1 MSSIGLSRPEEA
13 HTFFQTNTPSALA
26 SVRRDTSDPVLGRKD
41 LPYDGYVRAMIIGLT
56 GTNGSGKTV
65 AAEHLQKKGF
75 RCYSLSDVIREELA
89 ARGLRPTRE
98 NLIAE
103 GNRLRSEFGPAV
115 LARRISRKFRLDQNY
130 VVDSIRTPQEVG
142 ALRECGAFHLLHL
155 DAPRDVRYERALRR
169 GGNRVPASFSQFRE
183 QEERELESSDPSRQ
197 QLRSTWKEA
206 DRTLL
211 NAGSIQEF
219 RDNLTEI
226 TKGWM
231 MEPDRPGWD
240 EYFMRIAQIAALRS
254 NCMKRKVAAV
264 LVKDRRIISTGY
276 NGTPR
281 GVANC
286 NEGGCPRCNSLADSG
301 TRLDECLCS
310 HAEENAI
317 VQAAYHGTSVKGAT
331 VYSTCS
337 PCLICTKM
345 IINAGI
351 TRVVYNLD
359 YPLHGTANRLL
370 AEAGVEL
377 HLQSLK

>member
-1 MSSIGLSRPEEA
+1 
-13 HTFFQTNTPSALA
+13 
-26 SVRRDTSDPVLGRKD
+26 
-41 LPYDGYVRAMIIGLT
+41 MIIGLT

-65 AAEHLQKKGF
+65 AANHLRKKGF
-75 RCYSLSDVIREELA
+75 SCYSLSDVIREELA

-115 LARRISRKFRLDQNY
+115 LARRIARKFRLDQNY
-130 VVDSIRTPQEVG
+130 VVDSIRTPQEVR

-155 DAPRDVRYERALRR
+155 DAPREVRYERALRR
-169 GGNRVPASFSQFRE
+169 GGNRVPASFTEFCE
-183 QEERELESSDPSRQ
+183 QEERELESPDPSSQ
-197 QLRSTWKEA
+197 QLRSTWREA
-206 DRTLL
+206 DRTLP
-211 NAGSIQEF
+211 NSGSIEDF
-219 RDNLTEI
+219 RNALTEVA
-226 TKGWM
+226 KGWM

-264 LVKDRRIISTGY
+264 IVKDLRIISTGY

-281 GVANC
+281 GVPNC

-317 VQAAYHGTSVKGAT
+317 VQAAYHGTSVKGST

-351 TRVVYNLD
+351 ARVVYNLD
-359 YPLHGTANRLL
+359 YPLNSTANRLL
-370 AEAGVEL
+370 SEGGVEL